1 MRKLALTAA
10 LIASLPTAALAEDWV
25 FVAEALNGHK
35 WYVDRDSI
43 RTMPNGNKRA
53 WERQVYAK
61 PLESR
66 FTSSKILREY
76 DCREGRFRLLQA
88 TVYKGEG
95 VTRWITDTME
105 WIYVPPGSPAEARH
119 NYVCF
124 GR

>member
-53 WERQVYAK
+53 WTREVYAK
-61 PLESR
+61 PNSWGI
-66 FTSSKILREY
+66 TSIRSLDEY
-76 DCREGRFRLLQA
+76 DCREGRIRFLQQTA
-88 TVYKGEG
+88 FKGNE
-95 VTRWITDTME
+95 TIAME
-105 WIYVPPGSPAEARH
+105 NDPEWLYTPPESPVEAKLY
-119 NYVCF
+119 YVCS